1 LLEEWSR
8 NKLTKQDKRGIIP
21 GTSSAKEYYAD
32 KRGIEHTRRDWTEDE
47 VRNAQVVL
55 AEMALEMDEPEVW
68 LREVL
73 QTLGLFSRAPVQQT
87 GYDVCGVYAGSKRG
101 LDQHLRTYSRPCNMC
116 DEVRR
121 KAEAERLHL
130 MGLKEESEKW
140 TISSSC

>member
-1 LLEEWSR
+1 MLEEWAR
-8 NKLTKQDKRGIIP
+8 KKLTKQDKRGITP
-21 GTSSAKEYYAD
+21 GTASSKKYYAD
-32 KRGIEHTRRDWTEDE
+32 KRSVEYTRRDWTEDE

-73 QTLGLFSRAPVQQT
+73 QTLGLLNPVQT
-87 GYDVCGVYAGSKRG
+87 GYDVCGVYAGSRRG
-101 LDQHLRTYSRPCNMC
+101 LDLHLRVYSRPCNMC

-121 KAEAERLHL
+121 KAETERLRL